1 MQVNTTQANPLTGT
15 LLAVVGVALFVAA
28 LFGAACW

>member
-1 MQVNTTQANPLTGT
+1 MQVNTTQANALTGT
-15 LLAVVGVALFVAA
+15 LLAVAGVALFVAA